1 MVDFSTLTPENI
13 NMFAI
18 KHYDNPLCV
27 DEKEFLDDMKRF
39 KYLKRL
45 FRKYE
50 TSKDLKM
57 RLVINHIIILANVF
71 GVDAATT
78 LLFFKIEETLSTK
91 LDFELRKSI
100 AVSPVDASIL
110 LIPVATDDSERIFI
124 SPISLVELT

>member
-13 NMFAI
+13 NMFAM

-78 LLFFKIEETLSTK
+78 LLFFKIEKNHWPLLKTFLVFLGYMPENDLIDTPVIHTVMGK
-91 LDFELRKSI
+91 LGQI
-100 AVSPVDASIL
+100 Q
-110 LIPVATDDSERIFI
+110 
-124 SPISLVELT
+124 

>member
-18 KHYDNPLCV
+18 KHYNNPTCV

-78 LLFFKIEETLSTK
+78 LLFFKIERNHWSLLKTFLVFLGYMPENDLIDTPIIHTIMGK
-91 LDFELRKSI
+91 LGQIKW
-100 AVSPVDASIL
+100 
-110 LIPVATDDSERIFI
+110 
-124 SPISLVELT
+124 VEQ

>member
-13 NMFAI
+13 NMFAM
-18 KHYDNPLCV
+18 KHYDNPTCV

-50 TSKDLKM
+50 TSKGKELKT

-78 LLFFKIEETLSTK
+78 LLFFKIERNHWPLLKTFLVFLSYMPENDLVDVPIVHTVMGK
-91 LDFELRKSI
+91 LGQIK
-100 AVSPVDASIL
+100 
-110 LIPVATDDSERIFI
+110 
-124 SPISLVELT
+124 

>member
-18 KHYDNPLCV
+18 KHYSNPSCV

-45 FRKYE
+45 FRKYD

-57 RLVINHIIILANVF
+57 RLIINHIIILANVF
-71 GVDAATT
+71 GVEAATT
-78 LLFFKIEETLSTK
+78 LLFFKIEK
-91 LDFELRKSI
+91 NHW
-100 AVSPVDASIL
+100 SIL
-110 LIPVATDDSERIFI
+110 KTFLIFLHYMPEND
-124 SPISLVELT
+124 LVEVPINHQVMRQL